1 MEKKIPL
8 AVDYNYSSVQITR
21 QVYPKSIHPSNM
33 AVAVAVT
40 NSKRVSYMNMRSDGL
55 EAPVQAS

>member
-1 MEKKIPL
+1 MKIPR
-8 AVDYNYSSVQITR
+8 AVDYNYSSVQIAR
-21 QVYPKSIHPSNM
+21 QVNPKSIRPSNM

-40 NSKRVSYMNMRSDGL
+40 DSKRVSYKSMRSDGL

>member
-1 MEKKIPL
+1 MKIPL
-8 AVDYNYSSVQITR
+8 GVDYNYSSVQIAR

-40 NSKRVSYMNMRSDGL
+40 DSKRVNYMNMRSDGL